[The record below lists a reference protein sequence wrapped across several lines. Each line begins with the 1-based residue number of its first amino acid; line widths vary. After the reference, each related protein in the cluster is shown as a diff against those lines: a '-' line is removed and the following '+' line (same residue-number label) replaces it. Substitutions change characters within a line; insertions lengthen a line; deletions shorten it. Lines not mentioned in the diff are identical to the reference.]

1 MDNMT
6 DSITNNGT
14 NNDTNNDMKTK
25 QYREQILNSLKKMHD
40 VKKKKAKTYKDYL
53 AEARERETDFAYR
66 RHISR
71 NHREKKRVLK
81 KDLTRDLTR
90 DLTKDLTNK
99 K

>member
-14 NNDTNNDMKTK
+14 NNDTETK
-25 QYREQILNSLKKMHD
+25 QYREQILRSLKKMHD

-71 NHREKKRVLK
+71 NHREKKRGLK
-81 KDLTRDLTR
+81 KDLTRGLTRDLTR
-90 DLTKDLTNK
+90 DLTNK
-99 K
+99 KQL